1 MDQFIF
7 LKEKCVVPAQ
17 TSLSI
22 EFKHCFR
29 SSKIVSGVV
38 NGMSNLRPSGRTTA
52 TGHHAT
58 SHLQGTRLWIAVT
71 APSPTDH
78 S

>member
-58 SHLQGTRLWIAVT
+58 SHLQGTHSWIAAAT
-71 APSPTDH
+71 PSPIDH